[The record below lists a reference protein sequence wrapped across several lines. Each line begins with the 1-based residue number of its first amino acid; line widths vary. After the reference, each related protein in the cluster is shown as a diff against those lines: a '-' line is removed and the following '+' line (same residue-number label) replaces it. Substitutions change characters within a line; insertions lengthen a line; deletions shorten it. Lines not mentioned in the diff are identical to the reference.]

1 MILTTPVIGLTLV
14 VAGDSFFLTLFVVII
29 FHQMFEGLALGTRI
43 AALERIRLFTKLL
56 MALAFALITPLGM
69 GIGIGILDYFN
80 GNDPSTIIAIGT
92 LDAFSAGIL
101 LWVGL
106 VQMLAKDWMFGQL
119 KRAKVPVVLLA
130 MLSFVLGLALMSLL
144 GRWV

>member
-1 MILTTPVIGLTLV
+1 
-14 VAGDSFFLTLFVVII
+14 
-29 FHQMFEGLALGTRI
+29 MFEGLALGTRI
-43 AALERIRLFTKLL
+43 AALDRTRLLTKLL

-69 GIGIGILDYFN
+69 AIGIGVLDHFN
-80 GNDPSTIIAIGT
+80 GNDPATIVTIGT

-106 VQMLAKDWMFGQL
+106 VQMLAKDWMYGDL
-119 KRAKVPVVLLA
+119 RRARMPVVLLA
-130 MLSFVLGLALMSLL
+130 MSSFVLGLALMSLL